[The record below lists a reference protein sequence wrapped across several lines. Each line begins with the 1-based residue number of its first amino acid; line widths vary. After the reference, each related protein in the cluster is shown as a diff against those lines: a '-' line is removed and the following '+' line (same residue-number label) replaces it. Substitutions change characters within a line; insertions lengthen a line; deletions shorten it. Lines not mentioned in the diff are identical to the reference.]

1 MTTKEFYKRLSTD
14 LYDNT
19 HPNYQHLVKDL
30 KITSLEQVLGVFRSI
45 MIRNNASVDE
55 AIKMKK
61 DLKGLMDVLGLTEKD
76 L

>member
-1 MTTKEFYKRLSTD
+1 MNNKEFYKRLATD
-14 LYDNT
+14 LYENT

-30 KITSLEQVLGVFRSI
+30 KITSLEQVLGLFRSI
-45 MIRNNASVDE
+45 MIRNTTSVDE

-61 DLKGLMDVLGLTEKD
+61 DLKGLMDVLGLTERD